1 MFWLG
6 FLMGA
11 WVGSILLAIFLII
24 LGVNDDYDRQSNR

>member
-24 LGVNDDYDRQSNR
+24 LGAFKHEN